1 MKRTKT
7 NRENPLGIRRATRL
21 AAASAL
27 LLPLGLCPRV
37 AEACWMT
44 QEIPLVAGWNAIHV
58 KVNPLDYGCNAVFG
72 GGGVD
77 QVTWWNRDR
86 RDDGTG
92 TVSADTF
99 AWYAGAVEPST
110 FGAVLGD
117 GRYLVHAVA
126 ATNLV
131 ILGTPAVPNG
141 QVFLGESNLVGLNI
155 PAGASCR
162 DAFAGF
168 AHLADNPFKSVNTAN
183 AAVRQNPGAAVGN
196 PSQAFWLETTGTG
209 AATWTG
215 PLAVSID
222 TGDRILSWSSSTAA
236 RHRSDAQ

>member
-1 MKRTKT
+1 
-7 NRENPLGIRRATRL
+7 
-21 AAASAL
+21 
-27 LLPLGLCPRV
+27 
-37 AEACWMT
+37 MT
-44 QEIPLVAGWNAIHV
+44 QEIPLVAGWNAVHV
-58 KVNPLDYGCNAVFG
+58 KVNPFDYGCDAVFG

-131 ILGTPAVPNG
+131 ILGTPGV
-141 QVFLGESNLVGLNI
+141 E
-155 PAGASCR
+155 
-162 DAFAGF
+162 
-168 AHLADNPFKSVNTAN
+168 
-183 AAVRQNPGAAVGN
+183 
-196 PSQAFWLETTGTG
+196 
-209 AATWTG
+209 
-215 PLAVSID
+215 
-222 TGDRILSWSSSTAA
+222 A
-236 RHRSDAQ
+236 R

>member
-44 QEIPLVAGWNAIHV
+44 QEIPLVAGWNAVHV
-58 KVNPLDYGCNAVFG
+58 KVNPFDNGCNAVFG

-99 AWYAGAVEPST
+99 AWYAGAV
-110 FGAVLGD
+110 
-117 GRYLVHAVA
+117 
-126 ATNLV
+126 
-131 ILGTPAVPNG
+131 
-141 QVFLGESNLVGLNI
+141 
-155 PAGASCR
+155 
-162 DAFAGF
+162 
-168 AHLADNPFKSVNTAN
+168 
-183 AAVRQNPGAAVGN
+183 
-196 PSQAFWLETTGTG
+196 
-209 AATWTG
+209 
-215 PLAVSID
+215 
-222 TGDRILSWSSSTAA
+222 
-236 RHRSDAQ
+236 